1 MQWRNPHIISMNMY
15 LSYNINIIEHDMD
28 LDMDLVERYMKA

>member
-1 MQWRNPHIISMNMY
+1 MNMH

-28 LDMDLVERYMKA
+28 LDMDLVEKYIWKLN